1 MWFECVCVCVCVCVS
16 AWGERQFNPNK
27 CLTDLIS
34 HIKTVTEKAVC
45 LFLAKIVV
53 IAVLII
59 FLQAT
64 FSIQSNV
71 RHTFERR
78 KGRREKRKYNSPSRD
93 KG

>member
-1 MWFECVCVCVCVCVS
+1 ML
-16 AWGERQFNPNK
+16 N
-27 CLTDLIS
+27 LTDLMS
-34 HIKTVTEKAVC
+34 HIKAVTEKAVC

-59 FLQAT
+59 FLQVT